1 MIYRTVDPN
10 DSRRKNLKLTE
21 EGNRLVESFVSIF
34 DEIELILVKDFENSE
49 KEQLKSFFERMYEN
63 IKMQIRY

>member
-1 MIYRTVDPN
+1 MIYRTVDPD

-34 DEIELILVKDFENSE
+34 DEIELILVKDFEDSE
-49 KEQLKSFFERMYEN
+49 KEQLKSLFERMYEN
-63 IKMQIRY
+63 IKNAN